1 MRWIIG
7 SSLRFRFLVLA
18 VAAGMVVFGVSR
30 VESMPVDVFPEFAP
44 PFVEVQTEGLGMST
58 EEVESLITI
67 PLEQA
72 LDSTPGLDVLRSKTV
87 PGLSAITLIFR
98 PGTDSIKARQY
109 VNERLAVA
117 IPSLPQ
123 SAGIPWVLQ
132 PLSATSRV
140 LKIGLTSTRYSLT
153 DLAMIAYW
161 TIRWRLMAVP
171 GVANVVVWGDRWKQL
186 QVQVDPEKLRR
197 YRVPLEKAM
206 TVASDALDFG
216 LLKYTNG
223 AKTRTGGFLDT
234 PNQRLAIEHV
244 LPGDGPDALP
254 GPGDMAAVAVAGRT
268 KADGSPVRLGDLG
281 RVVWGHQPLFGDAV
295 VGDRQGVLLVVE
307 KFPWGNTLDITRG
320 VEQALDRMRPGLPGI
335 SIDSRIFRPATFIDT
350 SIGNLDRAL
359 LVGTLLV
366 ILILGAF
373 LFEWRAALISLT
385 AIPFSLVAAGLVL
398 YVRGSTINTMVLAGL
413 VISVGVVVDDAIID
427 VENIVRRLRQHRRAG
442 SGRSAAAIVLD
453 ASLEVRRAIVYA
465 TLIIVLAV
473 VPVLFVTGVSGAFFR
488 PLVLTYGLAV
498 LASLVVATTV
508 TPAMAL
514 ILLRGAPLERRE
526 SPVARWLQRVY
537 TAGLARILR
546 RPKPA
551 LAAVAVTVAAGVA
564 IVPQLG
570 QSLFPAFRERDF
582 LAHWMTRPG
591 TSRSEEVRIA
601 LRGAREIRAIPGVE
615 HFGTHIGRA
624 VQGEEVNG
632 INFGENW
639 ISVSPQVDYDRTL
652 SRIEATVAGYPGLY
666 SNVETYLNERID
678 EVVGGSSDA
687 VVVRIF
693 GPDFRQLRRQ
703 AAKVQRALSTIA
715 GIEDLHTE
723 LAVDVPHLQV
733 TPDLGRA
740 ARYGLTPGDIRRQAA
755 TLVSGDEVSDIH
767 RDGKVY
773 DVVVWSTPDTRRSVT
788 SIRRLLLDTP
798 SGGHVRLEDV
808 ADVRVLPTPNQIS
821 RENGSRRIDVS
832 LNPHGRDLGAV
843 VRDVDDRLDTVR
855 FPLGY
860 HAELLGELQ
869 ERQSAVSRMATYGI
883 VAAIGIFLLLQASFG
898 RARLAL
904 LSFVTLPFAL
914 VGGVLAAY
922 GTGGVVSLG
931 TLVGFFTVF
940 GIAARN
946 GILLINHFQHL
957 EDEEGETFGPAL
969 VLRGARERLSPILM
983 TALATGLA
991 LVPLVVAGEV
1001 AGAEIEYP
1009 MAIVI
1014 LGGLVTS
1021 TLLNL
1026 LVVPVL
1032 YLRFGRPRRG
1042 EPSPTDILRQ
1052 SDGPETPA

>member
-7 SSLRFRFLVLA
+7 SSLRFRYLVIA
-18 VAAGMVVFGVSR
+18 VAAGMMVYGASR
-30 VESMPVDVFPEFAP
+30 IGSMPVDVFPEFAP

-72 LDSTPGLDVLRSKTV
+72 LNSTPGLDILRSKTV

-98 PGTDSIKARQY
+98 PGTDSIQARQY

-153 DLAMIAYW
+153 DLSMIAYW

-171 GVANVVVWGDRWKQL
+171 GVANVVIWGDRWKQL
-186 QVQVDPEKLRR
+186 QVQVDPRKLRQ
-197 YRVPLEKAM
+197 YRVPLEDAM
-206 TVASDALDFG
+206 TVASDAFDFG
-216 LLKYTNG
+216 LLKYTD
-223 AKTRTGGFLDT
+223 ASKTRTGGFLDT
-234 PNQRLAIEHV
+234 PNQRLEVDHV
-244 LPGDGPDALP
+244 LRGDGPDALP
-254 GPGDMAAVAVAGRT
+254 GPSAMAAIPVATRT
-268 KADGSPVRLGDLG
+268 KSDGSPLRMGDLG
-281 RVVWGHQPLFGDAV
+281 RVVWGHQPMFGDAV
-295 VGDRQGVLLVVE
+295 VNSSQGVLLVVE
-307 KFPWGNTLDITRG
+307 KFPWGNTLEITHG
-320 VEQALDRMRPGLPGI
+320 IEKALDDMRPGLAGI
-335 SIDSRIFRPATFIDT
+335 AIDSQIFRPATFIDT
-350 SIGNLDRAL
+350 SIRNLETAL
-359 LVGTLLV
+359 LIGTLLV

-373 LFEWRAALISLT
+373 LFEWRAALISLA
-385 AIPFSLVAAGLVL
+385 AIPLSLMAAALVL
-398 YVRGSTINTMVLAGL
+398 YFRGSTINTMVLAGL

-427 VENIVRRLRQHRRAG
+427 VENIVRRLRQHRREG
-442 SGRSAAAIVLD
+442 STRSAAAIILD

-473 VPVLFVTGVSGAFFR
+473 IPVFFVTGVSGAFFR
-488 PLVLTYGLAV
+488 PLVLSYGLAV
-498 LASLVVATTV
+498 LASLVVAMTV

-514 ILLRGAPLERRE
+514 ILLRRAPLERRE
-526 SPVARWLQRVY
+526 SPVARWLQRAY
-537 TAGLARILR
+537 TAALARIIE

-551 LAAVAVTVAAGVA
+551 LAVVVLTAAAGVA

-570 QSLFPAFRERDF
+570 ESLFPVFKERDF

-591 TSRSEEVRIA
+591 TSRAEEVRIA
-601 LRGAREIRAIPGVE
+601 LRGSREIRAIPGVQ

-624 VQGEEVNG
+624 VQGEEING

-639 ISVSPQVDYDRTL
+639 ISVSPNVDYGKTL
-652 SRIEATVAGYPGLY
+652 SQIEDAVEGYPGLFR
-666 SNVETYLNERID
+666 NVETYLNERID

-687 VVVRIF
+687 IVIRIF
-693 GPDFRQLRRQ
+693 GSDFRRLRLQ
-703 AAKVQRALSTIA
+703 ADKVQKALSTID

-733 TPDLGRA
+733 TPILAKA
-740 ARYGLTPGDIRRQAA
+740 ARYGLKPGDIRRQAA
-755 TLVSGDEVSDIH
+755 TLVSGDEVGDIH
-767 RDGKVY
+767 KDNKVY
-773 DVVVWSTPDTRRSVT
+773 DIIIWSTPETRSSVS
-788 SIRRLLLDTP
+788 SIRNLTLDTP
-798 SGGHVRLEDV
+798 KGGHVRLTDV
-808 ADVRVLPTPNQIS
+808 ADVRILPTPNQIS
-821 RENGSRRIDVS
+821 REDGSRRIDVS
-832 LNPHGRDLGAV
+832 LNPSGRNLGAV
-843 VRDVDDRLDTVR
+843 VADVDDRLDKVK

-860 HAELLGELQ
+860 HAEVLGEFQ
-869 ERQSAVSRMATYGI
+869 ERQSAASRMGTFGI
-883 VAAIGIFLLLQASFG
+883 FAAIGIFLLLQASFG

-922 GTGGVVSLG
+922 GSGGAVSLG
-931 TLVGFFTVF
+931 SLVGFFTVF

-957 EDEEGETFGPAL
+957 EDEEGMAFGPAL

-991 LVPLVVAGEV
+991 LVPLVVSGEIP
-1001 AGAEIEYP
+1001 GAEIEYP

-1026 LVVPVL
+1026 LIVPTL
-1032 YLRFGRPRRG
+1032 YLRFGRG
-1042 EPSPTDILRQ
+1042 HT
-1052 SDGPETPA
+1052 T